1 MVSRDDVTKS
11 SDRTIRFK
19 LDSGATEQLVNVRT
33 FFNSVEYLRTAVMI
47 NVAKDGQNLV
57 AKEEGVINGVQQ
69 PWRASKYKE
78 TIFCR

>member
-11 SDRTIRFK
+11 SDRT
-19 LDSGATEQLVNVRT
+19 GATDQLVNVRT
-33 FFNSVEYLRTAVMI
+33 FFDSAEYLRTPVMI

-78 TIFCR
+78 NAVRARPP